1 MKYNKEWA
9 VEAAKQGV
17 QVMAFYGH
25 VQTGETV
32 DASCLSQWFPWSFVT
47 EGETYTT
54 AEQYM
59 MAEKAKLFG
68 DEEIRQQILRERDP
82 MTCKRLGRKV
92 RDFEKEV
99 WDARCGDIVVAGNIA
114 KFSQNPEMKAF
125 LMATG
130 NAIWRRRHPGT
141 EFWGTAWE
149 RTTPWPRTP
158 ATGKGKTFWFALMD
172 AGDACGT
179 VQLFE
184 RDC

>member
-1 MKYNKEWA
+1 M
-9 VEAAKQGV
+9 
-17 QVMAFYGH
+17 
-25 VQTGETV
+25 
-32 DASCLSQWFPWSFVT
+32 DASCLSQWFPCSFVV
-47 EGETYTT
+47 EEATYTT

-130 NAIWRRRHPGT
+130 NAILAEGAPGT
-141 EFWGTAWE
+141 EFGASAWE

-158 ATGKGKTFWFALMD
+158 PTGKEKPAGLRPDGGKRRLA
-172 AGDACGT
+172 GT
-179 VQLFE
+179 VTAI
-184 RDC
+184 

>member
-32 DASCLSQWFPWSFVT
+32 DASCLSQ
-47 EGETYTT
+47 TYTT

-130 NAIWRRRHPGT
+130 NAILAEGAPRDRI
-141 EFWGTAWE
+141 WGIGMGKNNPLAQNPSNW
-149 RTTPWPRTP
+149 
-158 ATGKGKTFWFALMD
+158 KGKNLLGFALMEARD
-172 AGDACGT
+172 A
-179 VQLFE
+179 LRE
-184 RDC
+184 R

>member
-32 DASCLSQWFPWSFVT
+32 DASCLSQWFPCSFVV
-47 EGETYTT
+47 EEATYTT

-130 NAIWRRRHPGT
+130 DAILAEGGTPGQNLGHRHGKEQPPGP
-141 EFWGTAWE
+141 G
-149 RTTPWPRTP
+149 PQP
-158 ATGKGKTFWFALMD
+158 TGKEKTCWASP
-172 AGDACGT
+172 
-179 VQLFE
+179 
-184 RDC
+184 

>member
-1 MKYNKEWA
+1 MA

-32 DASCLSQWFPWSFVT
+32 DASCLSQWFPCSFVV
-47 EGETYTT
+47 EEATYTT

-99 WDARCGDIVVAGNIA
+99 WDARYGDIVVAGNIA

-125 LMATG
+125 CWPLG
-130 NAIWRRRHPGT
+130 IPSWRKGLPGT
-141 EFWGTAWE
+141 DLGHRHGKEQPLGPEPQQLE
-149 RTTPWPRTP
+149 REKPSGLRSDG
-158 ATGKGKTFWFALMD
+158 GKRRLA
-172 AGDACGT
+172 GT
-179 VQLFE
+179 VTAI
-184 RDC
+184 

>member
-1 MKYNKEWA
+1 
-9 VEAAKQGV
+9 
-17 QVMAFYGH
+17 MAFYGH

-32 DASCLSQWFPWSFVT
+32 DASCLSQWFPCSFVA

-130 NAIWRRRHPGT
+130 NAILAEGAPRDRI
-141 EFWGTAWE
+141 WGIGMGKNNPLAQN
-149 RTTPWPRTP
+149 P
-158 ATGKGKTFWFALMD
+158 ATGKGKTFWASP
-172 AGDACGT
+172 
-179 VQLFE
+179 
-184 RDC
+184 

>member
-17 QVMAFYGH
+17 QVLAFYGH

-32 DASCLSQWFPWSFVT
+32 DASCLSQWFPCSFVA

-130 NAIWRRRHPGT
+130 NAILAEAAPRDRI
-141 EFWGTAWE
+141 WGIGMGKNNPLAQNPSNW
-149 RTTPWPRTP
+149 
-158 ATGKGKTFWFALMD
+158 KGKNLLGFALMEARD
-172 AGDACGT
+172 A
-179 VQLFE
+179 LRE
-184 RDC
+184 R